1 MGSVRPAKEVK
12 IGLGNSALPI
22 YNYSFART
30 ALTRTCASSLS
41 SSSRERNSS
50 LCISARVR
58 VFEFELSEV

>member
-1 MGSVRPAKEVK
+1 MGSVRPVKEVK

-22 YNYSFART
+22 NYSFART
-30 ALTRTCASSLS
+30 ALTRTCASLSS